1 MPFESLLLLAKRGSS
16 AAMEELITMYRPL
29 LLKESVVEGIFDED
43 LYQEFCIV
51 LIRCVMHFDV

>member
-16 AAMEELITMYRPL
+16 DAMEELITMYRPL